1 MILSCRLLTF
11 AIPSPC
17 PNPWQGAERHCIF
30 VAETL
35 KQKRYMKTK
44 SFLKLHLNLL
54 HRPDHKWL
62 LGRDGARRMGAYVL
76 ALIYL
81 SSCED
86 GVASYESL
94 SAMARFVRVSREVL
108 RRMVE
113 ESGLFYVDR
122 ERGLFQ
128 SRYLCEVLSCRQ
140 RVGVVLEPSR
150 CDESATQVQLSDA
163 YLINRVREDIDID
176 IDKDKEGKED
186 GVAASFD
193 HLLKKKER
201 DREPEAVRAL
211 FADEALLHAVAVRV
225 QYLICSPVNRPLVR
239 RWLADYIRGRSY
251 YRAHPLDKEA
261 AALKLYELLR
271 PGTATRKQFWEYM
284 NRSKAAAASRTAV
297 EDG

>member
-1 MILSCRLLTF
+1 
-11 AIPSPC
+11 
-17 PNPWQGAERHCIF
+17 
-30 VAETL
+30 
-35 KQKRYMKTK
+35 MKTK

-150 CDESATQVQLSDA
+150 CAESAPKVQLSDA

-176 IDKDKEGKED
+176 IDIDIDKDKDKDKEGKED

-284 NRSKAAAASRTAV
+284 NRSKAAAASRAAV

>member
-1 MILSCRLLTF
+1 
-11 AIPSPC
+11 
-17 PNPWQGAERHCIF
+17 
-30 VAETL
+30 
-35 KQKRYMKTK
+35 MKTK
-44 SFLKLHLNLL
+44 SFLKLNLNLL

-62 LGRDGARRMGAYVL
+62 LGGNGARRMGAYVL

-140 RVGVVLEPSR
+140 RVGGALEPPR

-176 IDKDKEGKED
+176 KDKDKEKKED
-186 GVAASFD
+186 GAAASFD

-239 RWLADYIRGRSY
+239 RWLADYIRERNY

-284 NRSKAAAASRTAV
+284 NRSKAAAASRAAV
-297 EDG
+297 GDG